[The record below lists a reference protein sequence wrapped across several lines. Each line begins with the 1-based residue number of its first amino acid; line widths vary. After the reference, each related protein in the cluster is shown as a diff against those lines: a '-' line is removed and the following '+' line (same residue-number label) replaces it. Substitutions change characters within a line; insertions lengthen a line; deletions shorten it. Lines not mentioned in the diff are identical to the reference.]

1 MNAPWS
7 GSPYERIVTFAWI
20 WRNRIRLP
28 HREVVRSSLALMFLR
43 KRRWSPVP

>member
-7 GSPYERIVTFAWI
+7 GSPDERIVTFAWI

-28 HREVVRSSLALMFLR
+28 AVGPDFEMLSVLEE
-43 KRRWSPVP
+43 SPDFSVS